1 MRNERLLFTDATV
14 SPETTENAFSLVFL
28 SFKGA
33 SYGGADR
40 CVYMTNVTPLAYG
53 EIVGDTNRLS
63 CEPRGIPRKG
73 LQIACVVTI
82 YVNDI
87 ICKLA

>member
-1 MRNERLLFTDATV
+1 MEASQPTYRILRQLCRDLTPSLTPIQNLISVHMSWIEI
-14 SPETTENAFSLVFL
+14 SPEYWRDEKF
-28 SFKGA
+28 
-33 SYGGADR
+33 
-40 CVYMTNVTPLAYG
+40 PL
-53 EIVGDTNRLS
+53 IVGDTNRLS
-63 CEPRGIPRKG
+63 CEPRGIPQKG

>member
-1 MRNERLLFTDATV
+1 MTKNKNVGSDFDKCRLRETIKFSNLHRPKQLF
-14 SPETTENAFSLVFL
+14 
-28 SFKGA
+28 
-33 SYGGADR
+33 
-40 CVYMTNVTPLAYG
+40 
-53 EIVGDTNRLS
+53 VGDTNRLS
-63 CEPRGIPRKG
+63 CEPRGIPQKG